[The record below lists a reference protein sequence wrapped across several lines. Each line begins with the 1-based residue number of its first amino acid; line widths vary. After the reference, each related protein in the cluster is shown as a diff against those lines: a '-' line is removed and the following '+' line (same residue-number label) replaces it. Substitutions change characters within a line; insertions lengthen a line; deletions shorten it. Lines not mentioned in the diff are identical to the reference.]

1 MTSGRALLG
10 MAGGAAAA
18 VALKPDA
25 AQAADGG
32 NMKLGMDN
40 QTTSQ
45 TYLTGGRNGGLFVTS
60 TTDDGSVIGYNTADD
75 GDGLRGTG
83 GRAGVNGIGEQIG
96 VSAGSDHGVALE
108 AATWD
113 GTAVLASATGPG
125 STALNVQ
132 GLAKFSSSG
141 RVRIAAGVNKVAV
154 ANVVGSMVLAT
165 LQGYQSGLYV
175 AGVVLNRAT
184 ATIRLSKATSAPI
197 DVAWFAWG

>member
-1 MTSGRALLG
+1 MTSRRALLG
-10 MAGGAAAA
+10 IAGAAAAA

-60 TTDDGSVIGYNTADD
+60 TTDDGSVVGYNTADD

-83 GRAGVNGIGEQIG
+83 GRAGVNGIGTQIG
-96 VSAGSDHGVALE
+96 VSAGSDTGVAMQAE
-108 AATWD
+108 TWS
-113 GTAVLASATGPG
+113 GTAVLANAAGPG

-132 GLAKFSSSG
+132 GAARFSNSG
-141 RVRIAAGVNKVAV
+141 RVRVSAGANKVVIPVTA
-154 ANVVGSMVLAT
+154 AMVLAT
-165 LQGYQSGLYV
+165 LQGYQAGLHV
-175 AGVVLNRAT
+175 AGVVLSRTT
-184 ATIRLSKATSAPI
+184 ATIRLSKATTAPI
-197 DVAWFAWG
+197 DVAWFALG